1 MSIKSEEN
9 KIYLSRDI
17 SDNASTYI
25 GKNISPNSI
34 IINTDKISI
43 YDRTLDLIIDLSD
56 IDLNN
61 IKSIII
67 NGITFNNKLSTD
79 V

>member
-1 MSIKSEEN
+1 MKHLN
-9 KIYLSRDI
+9 KTEAEFLNMKGLKINTDI
-17 SDNASTYI
+17 L
-25 GKNISPNSI
+25 PNSI

-43 YDRTLDLIIDLSD
+43 YDRTLDLTIDLSG
-56 IDLNN
+56 IDLNS

-67 NGITFNNKLSTD
+67 NGITFNNKFSTY